1 MSNKKPER
9 IHDTEP
15 ENEKDRTEEVT
26 EEKAPDPSR
35 PNGEAPENPEEE
47 EDRPADAPEKPDE
60 ATGEKADAT
69 ASEEDDTK
77 EESKTEIPDILPLL
91 PVRDIVIYPYMIIPL
106 FVGRESSIQSVDE
119 ALSKNRLIFLA
130 AQKNMAE
137 EEPKP
142 EGIYSVGTVATIM
155 RMLKLPD
162 GRIKILV
169 QGLTKGRIID
179 YVQSQPYYVVKIE
192 KIKETPVPE
201 ITLEIEALMRTVK
214 EQLEKIV
221 SYGKILSPDLVVILD
236 NIEDPGR
243 LADLIASNLGLNVEK
258 SQEILEIQDPIQR
271 LKRLNEVLGKELEV
285 LEMQAKIQSQAKEE
299 MTKMQR
305 EFFLREQL
313 RAIKN
318 ELGEGDEKTKEINEF
333 KKAIEKAKMPKDVKK
348 EALKQLSRLEQ
359 MHPDSAEASI
369 IRTYLEWMVELPWK
383 KTTKDN
389 LDIKKA
395 KEVLDE
401 DHYDL
406 EKIKERILEY
416 LSVNKLRKKLK
427 GPILCFVG
435 PPGVGKTSL
444 GKSIARALGRKFVR
458 ISLGGMRDEAEIR
471 GHRRTYVGALPGRI
485 IQGIKQAGTKNP
497 VFMMD
502 EIDKIGTDFRG
513 DPASALLEVLDPE
526 QNYAFSDHYL
536 NVPFDL
542 SQVMFITTANLIDPI
557 PSALKDRMEILQLSG
572 YTDEEKLKIARK
584 YLLPRQIEENGIT
597 EDDIEISDKA
607 ILSIIHHYTR
617 EAGLRNLEREIA
629 NICRKV
635 AKKIAE
641 GEHKGKTKVTAANLH
656 KFLGVPKFLD
666 EEGIR
671 EDQVGVT
678 TGLAWTPY
686 GGEILHVEASIMK
699 GKGQLTLTGQ
709 LGDVMKESAQAALT
723 YARANAKRLGIK
735 ESIFKEYDIHIH
747 VPAGA
752 IPKDGPSAGVT
763 MATSLISV
771 LTNTPVHWDVAMTGE
786 ITLHG
791 RILPI
796 GGLKEKLLAATHAG
810 IKTVLIPFENKKD
823 LSEIPKNVK
832 NKLKIIPV
840 KKMDEILPIALTEDV
855 FKKARSAKKKK
866 KKSDKEP

>member
-1 MSNKKPER
+1 MSLK
-9 IHDTEP
+9 EP
-15 ENEKDRTEEVT
+15 EQTPKIEE
-26 EEKAPDPSR
+26 R
-35 PNGEAPENPEEE
+35 LEEE
-47 EDRPADAPEKPDE
+47 EKPEQETPVTNEDTPSE
-60 ATGEKADAT
+60 EGGEKTPETSGTPETENPTGGEAAE
-69 ASEEDDTK
+69 SESK
-77 EESKTEIPDILPLL
+77 EESQESKTEIPDVLPLL

-106 FVGRESSIQSVDE
+106 FVGREASIQSVDD

-130 AQKNMAE
+130 AQKNMTE
-137 EEPKP
+137 EDPKP
-142 EGIYSVGTVATIM
+142 DQIYSMGTVATIM

-169 QGLTKGRIID
+169 QGLTKGKIVEFIQTR
-179 YVQSQPYYVVKIE
+179 PYYMVRIE
-192 KIKETPVPE
+192 KIKETPVTE
-201 ITLEIEALMRTVK
+201 ITLEIEALMRAVK

-243 LADLIASNLGLNVEK
+243 LADLIASNLGLSVDK
-258 SQEILEIQDPIQR
+258 SQEILEIQDPVQR
-271 LKRLNEVLGKELEV
+271 LRRLNEVLGKELEV

-299 MTKMQR
+299 MSKMQR

-333 KKAIEKAKMPKDVKK
+333 KKAIDKAGMPKNVKE

-395 KEVLDE
+395 KQVLDE

-502 EIDKIGTDFRG
+502 EIDKIGMDFRG

-526 QNYAFSDHYL
+526 QNNAFSDHYL

-557 PSALKDRMEILQLSG
+557 PSALKDRMEVLQLSG

-584 YLLPRQIEENGIT
+584 YLLPRQIEENGIS

-607 ILSIIHHYTR
+607 IMAIIHRYTR

-641 GEHKGKTKVTAANLH
+641 GDHKSRTRVTAANLH

-671 EDQVGVT
+671 QNQVGVT
-678 TGLAWTPY
+678 TGLAWTQY

-735 ESIFKEYDIHIH
+735 ETLFKDHDIHIH

-763 MATSLISV
+763 MATSLISA
-771 LTNTPVHWDVAMTGE
+771 LTGIPVKWDVAMTGE

-796 GGLKEKLLAATHAG
+796 GGLKEKLLAAIHG
-810 IKTVLIPFENKKD
+810 DIQTVIIPFENKKD
-823 LSEIPKNVK
+823 LTELPTHIRR
-832 NKLKIIPV
+832 KLKIIPV

-855 FKKARSAKKKK
+855 FKKAGSRSRR
-866 KKSDKEP
+866 KSDGEP